1 MSNTKQLTMKTR
13 TELLEDLI
21 NDSKWALR
29 YHKTRLKA
37 ESNVNNPDEWQV
49 RYHTEQIQ
57 KNELMIEQL
66 KK

>member
-1 MSNTKQLTMKTR
+1 LYNTKQLTMKTR

-21 NDSKWALR
+21 KDSKWALR
-29 YHKTRLKA
+29 YHKTKLKA